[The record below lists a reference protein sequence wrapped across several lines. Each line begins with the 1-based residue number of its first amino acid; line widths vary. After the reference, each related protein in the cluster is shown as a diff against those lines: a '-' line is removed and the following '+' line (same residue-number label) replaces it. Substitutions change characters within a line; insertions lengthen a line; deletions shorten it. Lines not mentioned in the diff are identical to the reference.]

1 MRRHLLPLFALAAF
15 CCTTAYAQEASSNE
29 HNLDEVV
36 VTATLTEV
44 NLKNVPMTVS
54 VVSPIMLEDSK
65 ENALLPTVSKH
76 TPGLFLT
83 QRGIVGFGISG
94 GGSGG
99 MTMRG
104 VGGSPTTG
112 MLVLIDGNP
121 QYMGLMGHHLP
132 DAYESSS
139 TERVEVVRG
148 PASILYGSN
157 AMGGVMNIITKKQK
171 EDGSKT
177 HARTAY
183 GSYNTFQSQFS
194 NGYKKEKFNS
204 FVSFSSDQT
213 EGHRENSEF
222 KQYSGYARLGY
233 DISQNWK
240 VSGESNVLG
249 FWSSNPG
256 TIAVPMIDNDA
267 QAIRGVASIALAN
280 TYERTSGSIKGFYNF
295 GEHKINDGYNANSA
309 PRDYLFHSNDY
320 MAGFSIDQSV
330 KLFTGNTT
338 TWGVDYKKYGGKAV
352 QEFFDGR
359 EDGNQIAGKPDGKA
373 AVNEIAGFMNIQQRI
388 ANIITLNAGLRYD
401 YNDVIGKDEMGK
413 DELGNDVVVKEVTG
427 KGVLVPQGGISIAA
441 SQTTTIKAVVGKGF
455 RNPTIREMYM
465 FPPRN
470 PNLDPESMVNY
481 EVSLLQNFLNNRLTF
496 EVNGYFIDGKNMIQT
511 LYNPSLNRGENI
523 NTGKFKNA
531 GVEFASNYKV
541 NRYLSLMLNYSYLH
555 FLKIEKEVNGVK
567 EKVENP
573 LLAAPQHNM
582 VASGRYSRAGWTAYT
597 SIQYIGNL
605 YTVLPTQ
612 AAPEGTTES
621 YVMWDVMAA
630 YRFNKYLEGFVKGE
644 NLLNKT
650 YEINA
655 GFPMPGATVMA
666 GVSIKI

>member
-1 MRRHLLPLFALAAF
+1 MRRHLLPLFVLTAL
-15 CCTTAYAQEASSNE
+15 CCATAYAQDNANDYEK
-29 HNLDEVV
+29 NLDEVV

-54 VVSPIMLEDSK
+54 VVTPAMIENSK
-65 ENALLPTVSKH
+65 ENQLLPTVAKQ

-83 QRGIVGFGISG
+83 QRGLVGFGISG

-104 VGGSPTTG
+104 VGSSPTTG

-121 QYMGLMGHHLP
+121 QYMGIMGHHLP

-171 EDGSKT
+171 ADGADT
-177 HARTAY
+177 HARIAY
-183 GSYNTFQSQFS
+183 GSYNTFQTQFN
-194 NGYKKEKFNS
+194 NGYKKDKFNS
-204 FVSFSSDQT
+204 YVSFSHDET
-213 EGHRENSEF
+213 DGHRPNSEF

-240 VSGESNVLG
+240 VMGESNVLG

-256 TIAVPMIDNDA
+256 TVAAPMIDNDA
-267 QAIRGVASIALAN
+267 RALRGVASAAVTN
-280 TYERTSGSIKGFYNF
+280 TYDRSSGAIKAFYNF
-295 GEHKINDGYNANSA
+295 GEHNINDGYAEGGN
-309 PRDYLFHSNDY
+309 PRDNRFRSKDY
-320 MAGFSIDQSV
+320 MAGLSLYQSYS
-330 KLFTGNTT
+330 FFEGNTST
-338 TWGVDYKKYGGKAV
+338 AGVDYKNYGGKAV
-352 QEFFDGR
+352 TRYLDDRPDLDLINDQ
-359 EDGNQIAGKPDGKA
+359 PDGKA
-373 AVNEIAGFMNIQQRI
+373 KVNEVAGYLNFQQNLFEI
-388 ANIITLNAGLRYD
+388 LTLNAGVRYD
-401 YNDVIGKDEMGK
+401 YNEQMA
-413 DELGNDVVVKEVTG
+413 
-427 KGVLVPQGGISIAA
+427 KGVWVPQGGVSVAA
-441 SQTTTIKAVVGKGF
+441 SESTTVKAVVGKGF
-455 RNPTIREMYM
+455 RYPTIREMYM

-470 PNLDPESMVNY
+470 PDLDPEKMVNY
-481 EVSLLQNFLNNRLTF
+481 EASVLQSFLNNRLSF
-496 EVNGYFIDGKNMIQT
+496 ELTGYFIDGENMIQT
-511 LYNPSLNRGENI
+511 VYNPALNRGENI

-531 GVEFASNYKV
+531 GVELASNYKV

-555 FLKIEKEVNGVK
+555 FLKIDKEGNGV
-567 EKVENP
+567 KVENP
-573 LLAAPQHNM
+573 LLAAPKHNM
-582 VASGRYSRAGWTAYT
+582 VVSGRYSRAGWTAYT
-597 SIQYIGNL
+597 SIQYIGDL

-612 AAPEGTTES
+612 NAAATTES

-666 GVSIKI
+666 GVSINL